1 MEKPSIS
8 ILAVDDEDTLLHA
21 LKRVLELNGYY
32 VDTAPDG
39 RDAISM
45 LQTLP
50 FDIVLLDVMMPN
62 IGGLE
67 VLKFIKDQHLDTEVI
82 MLTAVQDVKIAVE
95 SMRLGAYYYITK
107 PYLAADLLALLDRAI
122 ERKLLVIQNKG
133 LRRQIAQRSLPS
145 SMVGQNK
152 AFLEM
157 MDLALRAAPT
167 DSTVLI
173 QGGSGTGKELVASFI
188 HTNSLR
194 KEQPFLA
201 LNCSSLP
208 EGLLESELFGHERG
222 AFTDAKEAKH
232 GLVEMANGGTLF
244 LDEIGEMS
252 RTIQPKLLRFLQTGE
267 YRRVGGNKNLKS
279 KARIVSATN
288 KDLRSEVAA
297 GRFREDLLYRINII
311 TLQLPTL
318 RERRDDIPSLV
329 AHFLKS
335 CAGLK
340 EPKRLDDR
348 ALEILLKYD
357 WPGNVRELQN
367 VIERAVV
374 LSEDEVIYS
383 DDLALP
389 LRSLSPGQSQSG
401 EPDLGIRAGSAI
413 SLAQM
418 EKAHV
423 EAVLRSVNG
432 DKSLA
437 SKILGLS
444 KKTLYTKIKSHR
456 LLKLLQDD

>member
-21 LKRVLELNGYY
+21 LQRVLELNGYY

-50 FDIVLLDVMMPN
+50 FDIVLLDVMMPH

-67 VLKFIKDQHLDTEVI
+67 VLKFVRDQHLDTEVI

-95 SMRLGAYYYITK
+95 CMKLGAYYYITK
-107 PYLAADLLALLDRAI
+107 PYLAGDLLALIERAI
-122 ERKLLVIQNKG
+122 ERKRLLFQNKG
-133 LRRQIAQRSLPS
+133 LKRQIAQRAMPS

-152 AFLEM
+152 AFLGM

-173 QGGSGTGKELVASFI
+173 QGGSGTGKELVANFI
-188 HTNSLR
+188 HANSLR

-208 EGLLESELFGHERG
+208 EALLESELFGHERG
-222 AFTDAKEAKH
+222 AFTDAREAKQ

-244 LDEIGEMS
+244 LDEIGDMS
-252 RTIQPKLLRFLQTGE
+252 LTIQPKLLRFLQTGE
-267 YRRVGGNKNLKS
+267 YRRVGGNKNLRS
-279 KARIVSATN
+279 KTRIVSATN
-288 KDLRSEVAA
+288 KDLMREVTT
-297 GRFREDLLYRINII
+297 GRFREDLFYRINVI
-311 TLQLPTL
+311 TLQMPTL
-318 RERRDDIPSLV
+318 RERKDDIPMFV
-329 AHFLKS
+329 DHFLKT
-335 CAGLK
+335 CAGIK
-340 EPKRLDDR
+340 KPKCLDER
-348 ALEILLKYD
+348 ALEVLLKYD
-357 WPGNVRELQN
+357 WPGNVRELEN

-374 LSEDEVIYS
+374 LSEDDVIYS

-389 LRSLSPGQSQSG
+389 LRSVSTGQPQTG
-401 EPDLGIRAGSAI
+401 EADSVIFAGSAV

-423 EAVLRSVNG
+423 AAVMQSVNG

-437 SKILGLS
+437 AKILGVS

-456 LLKLLQDD
+456 LLKLLQDK